1 MINTRRYNYL
11 EGDGNVLY
19 LLNPQSEIRNPQ
31 LKDNQRIRTKPRTP
45 HENQRR
51 RYEDEDSS

>member
-45 HENQRR
+45 HENHRS
-51 RYEDEDSS
+51 RYGDVD